1 MTIIILALL
10 FGLLIGVLLGM
21 IGGGGSILTVPILVY
36 VLGLDVHEA
45 TATSLV
51 IVGTT
56 SLFGATPHAR
66 SGRLAYRTALLFGG
80 IGIAGAIAGT
90 ALSRHVSGTVLL
102 ALFGAVMLVVAGRMA
117 RKKSQPTASTS
128 EIDEGAG
135 VPAVV
140 SAGLGTGF
148 MTGFFGVGG
157 GFLIVPAL
165 TLLLRL
171 PMRLAI
177 GTSLAII
184 SINSMA
190 GIAARGGIDGIDYP
204 LALSFIAGGAAGA
217 IAGGNLAGRINEQ
230 RLASG
235 FAALVAT
242 AGVYLMVR
250 NLYELI

>member
-10 FGLLIGVLLGM
+10 FGVLIGILLGM

-51 IVGTT
+51 IVGMT
-56 SLFGATPHAR
+56 SLAGAVPHAR
-66 SGRLAYRTALLFGG
+66 SGRLAYRTALIFGG

-90 ALSRHVSGTVLL
+90 ALSNRVPEALLL

-117 RKKSQPTASTS
+117 RKKAQPLEAT
-128 EIDEGAG
+128 EIEESAG

-184 SINSMA
+184 SINSVA
-190 GIAARGGIDGIDYP
+190 GIAARGGVDGIDYP
-204 LALSFIAGGAAGA
+204 LALSFIAGGAPGA
-217 IAGGNLAGRINEQ
+217 IAGGNLAGRVNEQ
-230 RLASG
+230 RLARG

-242 AGVYLMVR
+242 VGVYLMAR
-250 NLYELI
+250 NFYELI